1 MRAYFTLDY
10 FSAEFLLLQK
20 KLMVIE
26 LFQGRY
32 TETFAQITS
41 DLKLAIETLP
51 ATPFT
56 STPTSRY
63 GHANKW
69 LPAIIWLVSICFIL
83 VT

>member
-1 MRAYFTLDY
+1 
-10 FSAEFLLLQK
+10 
-20 KLMVIE
+20 MVIE

-56 STPTSRY
+56 STQLLGMGMRTN
-63 GHANKW
+63 G
-69 LPAIIWLVSICFIL
+69 
-83 VT
+83 